1 MGTRSDPADGVTF
14 DGLHGA
20 IRRLVDAANE
30 VESLTDGQADAVIG
44 PLDTHP
50 LLLGPAQRAMVRSA
64 AQYRFFLDNVP
75 VAVLELDAEG
85 VVRYA
90 NAPARAMLGLSEGE
104 LTGTAWQALPLA
116 WTSASDARTSYE
128 QLAGS
133 DPEPVEIAIE
143 RADDTLRYVQWH
155 SARPRRSAL
164 MDGTLVVMGIDH
176 TDRHDAIVTAVRL
189 SEAREAKSR
198 AEAAIRA
205 RREVLAMISHDLR
218 TPLGASMGYAE
229 LLEAGVH
236 GPLSEEQLD
245 VVRRMQGTQ
254 HRLQRLIEDLT
265 EFARSDASGMD
276 LRATEGAIGPFLEKT
291 RAFLEREA
299 RQLNVELVFRVE
311 DPDARM
317 RADFERLGHALTNVC
332 SNSIRFSPQG
342 GTVRVDA
349 RMEGRDLLIEVR
361 DDGPDV
367 SAEHIDDVFSTFWTR
382 GKTGGLGLGL
392 SIAARFLRAHGG
404 DLLAADAAGGSDATF
419 RIRVPELPAEEGR
432 GGDANGSQERL
443 DV

>member
-1 MGTRSDPADGVTF
+1 MAARKNNHDGVVL

-44 PLDTHP
+44 PLDSHP
-50 LLLGPAQRAMVRSA
+50 LLLGEAQRAMVRSA

-75 VAVLELDAEG
+75 VAVLELDADG

-90 NAPARAMLGLSEGE
+90 NEPARTMLGMSQGQ
-104 LTGTAWQALPLA
+104 LTGTAWHALPLA
-116 WTSASDARTSYE
+116 WTSPSDARTSYE
-128 QLAGS
+128 QLAGD
-133 DPEPVEIAIE
+133 DPEPIEIAIE
-143 RADDTLRYVQWH
+143 RSDDTLRYVQWH

-164 MDGTLVVMGIDH
+164 MDGALVVMGIDH

-189 SEAREAKSR
+189 SEAREARSR

-236 GPLSEEQLD
+236 GPLSDEQLD
-245 VVRRMQGTQ
+245 VVHRMQGTQ

-265 EFARSDASGMD
+265 EFARSDAGGMD
-276 LRATEGAIGPFLEKT
+276 LRATDGAIGPFLERT

-299 RQLNVELVFRVE
+299 HQLNVELVFHVE
-311 DPDARM
+311 DPEARM

-349 RMEGRDLLIEVR
+349 RMEGRELVIEVR

-404 DLLAADAAGGSDATF
+404 DLRAVDESDGTDATF
-419 RIRVPELPAEEGR
+419 LIRVPELTDDEAVG
-432 GGDANGSQERL
+432 
-443 DV
+443 